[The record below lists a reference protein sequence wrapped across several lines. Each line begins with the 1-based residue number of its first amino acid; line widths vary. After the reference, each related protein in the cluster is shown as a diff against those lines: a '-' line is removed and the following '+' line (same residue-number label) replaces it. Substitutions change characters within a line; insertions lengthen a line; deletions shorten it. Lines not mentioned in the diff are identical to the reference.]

1 MQGEKISFYRNFF
14 SNTSYK
20 LNLTTNE
27 AYSHRNFF
35 SSVYSTLEIT
45 TTMILTES
53 HSTKENTTP

>member
-35 SSVYSTLEIT
+35 SIAPYKLEPT
-45 TTMILTES
+45 TNTVTVFAELLSES
-53 HSTKENTTP
+53 